1 MITIGLTGGIASGK
15 STVSAEL
22 RSLGLPV
29 FDADAEARLAVAAG
43 SEGLAQV
50 IAVLGKEYLSEEG
63 TLDRAKVAER
73 IFHDKEAL
81 KAVEAIIHKIVWQ
94 QAESFLAA
102 SSKQGHKAAVL
113 DVPLLIECGWH
124 KNVDSV
130 WLVSVSRQQQVER
143 AMLRSGM
150 TADEVNARIE
160 AQMSLAEKKKYA
172 DVVLDNSGSQAETMQ
187 VCIRSW
193 SCFWVASVKGKR
205 KARSRRTKT
214 HGRLYSWLLLLG
226 VLLVIGFGGWKIWSS
241 DTVQMRFVYM
251 WDYQQDIVTYS
262 KKNNVDPF
270 LVAAIIKNESNFKHD
285 AVSKVGAVG
294 LMQIMPETGRWIA
307 EQMGLENYQDS
318 DLYQTRKNIRM
329 GCWYVGELE
338 HEFQHNLV
346 LLMVAYNAGR
356 GQTHEWMQENGWD
369 YNFNDIKSIPYPDT
383 REYVAKVMQDR
394 DKYYLLYKDK
404 IK

>member
-143 AMLRSGM
+143 ALLRSGM

-187 VCIRSW
+187 AVHSQ
-193 SCFWVASVKGKR
+193 
-205 KARSRRTKT
+205 
-214 HGRLYSWLLLLG
+214 LELLLG
-226 VLLVIGFGGWKIWSS
+226 G
-241 DTVQMRFVYM
+241 
-251 WDYQQDIVTYS
+251 
-262 KKNNVDPF
+262 
-270 LVAAIIKNESNFKHD
+270 
-285 AVSKVGAVG
+285 VSEG
-294 LMQIMPETGRWIA
+294 
-307 EQMGLENYQDS
+307 
-318 DLYQTRKNIRM
+318 
-329 GCWYVGELE
+329 
-338 HEFQHNLV
+338 
-346 LLMVAYNAGR
+346 
-356 GQTHEWMQENGWD
+356 
-369 YNFNDIKSIPYPDT
+369 
-383 REYVAKVMQDR
+383 
-394 DKYYLLYKDK
+394 
-404 IK
+404 

>member
-29 FDADAEARLAVAAG
+29 FDADAEARLAVAVG

-113 DVPLLIECGWH
+113 AVPLLIECGWH

-160 AQMSLAEKKKYA
+160 AQMSLAEKRKYA

-187 VCIRSW
+187 AVRSQ
-193 SCFWVASVKGKR
+193 
-205 KARSRRTKT
+205 
-214 HGRLYSWLLLLG
+214 LELLLG
-226 VLLVIGFGGWKIWSS
+226 G
-241 DTVQMRFVYM
+241 
-251 WDYQQDIVTYS
+251 
-262 KKNNVDPF
+262 
-270 LVAAIIKNESNFKHD
+270 
-285 AVSKVGAVG
+285 VS
-294 LMQIMPETGRWIA
+294 E
-307 EQMGLENYQDS
+307 E
-318 DLYQTRKNIRM
+318 
-329 GCWYVGELE
+329 
-338 HEFQHNLV
+338 
-346 LLMVAYNAGR
+346 
-356 GQTHEWMQENGWD
+356 
-369 YNFNDIKSIPYPDT
+369 
-383 REYVAKVMQDR
+383 
-394 DKYYLLYKDK
+394 
-404 IK
+404 

>member
-81 KAVEAIIHKIVWQ
+81 KAVETIIHKIVWQ

-187 VCIRSW
+187 AVRSQ
-193 SCFWVASVKGKR
+193 
-205 KARSRRTKT
+205 
-214 HGRLYSWLLLLG
+214 LELLLG
-226 VLLVIGFGGWKIWSS
+226 
-241 DTVQMRFVYM
+241 
-251 WDYQQDIVTYS
+251 
-262 KKNNVDPF
+262 
-270 LVAAIIKNESNFKHD
+270 NE
-285 AVSKVGAVG
+285 
-294 LMQIMPETGRWIA
+294 
-307 EQMGLENYQDS
+307 
-318 DLYQTRKNIRM
+318 
-329 GCWYVGELE
+329 
-338 HEFQHNLV
+338 
-346 LLMVAYNAGR
+346 
-356 GQTHEWMQENGWD
+356 
-369 YNFNDIKSIPYPDT
+369 
-383 REYVAKVMQDR
+383 REG
-394 DKYYLLYKDK
+394 
-404 IK
+404 